1 MQLTEEL
8 MSESLWRGL
17 PTGSERQ
24 SLEALGGLGYQSP
37 EGMGQE

>member
-8 MSESLWRGL
+8 MSESLRRGL
-17 PTGSERQ
+17 PMGSERQ
-24 SLEALGGLGYQSP
+24 SLEALGDLGYQSP